1 MTMRRIA
8 LAFATVLALAPLAQ
22 ANDGF
27 MGLPAG
33 GLTLQ
38 QSADIAMLEEDLY
51 LALDEVRV
59 AYKFRNESPNPVT
72 AVVGFP
78 MPGLP
83 VAVNFDAE
91 TGYDLDKVTD
101 LRLLDFE
108 TRVEGRVVQ
117 SKPTVRAFVFA
128 RNTDWSRQDR
138 FRFAN
143 ATDITAEL
151 TAAGMPL
158 TFDAQAIRSAWA
170 RLPATKKADWLRRGI
185 YARDAGSESPLW
197 FLSTIFVRQQVFPPG
212 RIVSVQ
218 HRYKPFPSGFV
229 MSDNHFQYDRELL
242 ADNCID
248 QPTQRAMEQALR
260 SGNGGIGK
268 VLDYI
273 LTTANTWKGPIGR
286 FRLTVNK
293 GDSRNLVSFCASGV
307 RKTGPTTFVVEASN
321 FRPDRDLSVLVVQP
335 NTNR

>member
-8 LAFATVLALAPLAQ
+8 LALATVLALAPLAQ

-51 LALDEVRV
+51 LSLDEVRV

-128 RNTDWSRQDR
+128 PNTDWSRQDR

-143 ATDITAEL
+143 ATDMTAEL

-158 TFDAQAIRSAWA
+158 TFDAQAIRNAWA
-170 RLPATKKADWLRRGI
+170 RLPAAKKADWVRRGI
-185 YARDAGSESPLW
+185 YARDANGESPLW

-212 RIVSVQ
+212 RIVNVQ

-229 MSDNHFQYDRELL
+229 MSNNHFEYDREIL
-242 ADNCID
+242 ADTCID
-248 QPTQRAMEQALR
+248 QPTRRAMEQALR

-273 LTTANTWKGPIGR
+273 LTTANTWKGPIRR

-335 NTNR
+335 NNNR

>member
-1 MTMRRIA
+1 MRRIA
-8 LAFATVLALAPLAQ
+8 LALATVLALAPLAQ

-51 LALDEVRV
+51 LSLDEVRV

-128 RNTDWSRQDR
+128 PNTDWSRQDR

-143 ATDITAEL
+143 ATDMTAEL

-158 TFDAQAIRSAWA
+158 TFDAQAIRNAWA
-170 RLPATKKADWLRRGI
+170 RLPAAKKADWVRRGI
-185 YARDAGSESPLW
+185 YARDANGESPLW

-212 RIVSVQ
+212 RIVNVQ

-229 MSDNHFQYDRELL
+229 MSNNHFEYDREIL
-242 ADNCID
+242 ADTCID
-248 QPTQRAMEQALR
+248 QPTRRAMEQALR

-273 LTTANTWKGPIGR
+273 LTTANTWKGPIRR

-335 NTNR
+335 NNNR